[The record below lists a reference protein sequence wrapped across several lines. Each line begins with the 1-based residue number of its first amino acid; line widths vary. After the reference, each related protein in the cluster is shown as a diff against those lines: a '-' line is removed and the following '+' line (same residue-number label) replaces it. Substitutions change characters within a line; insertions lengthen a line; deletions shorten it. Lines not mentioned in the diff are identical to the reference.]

1 MNITTN
7 SLINYTI
14 KCIFK
19 GLAVTTMGNQ
29 VKRMS
34 SLTDVAQ
41 ACEPVV
47 NHMTVV
53 KSEGL
58 IHMVMCTLYTI
69 GHLGLSFFIGLQ

>member
-1 MNITTN
+1 MH
-7 SLINYTI
+7 LQ
-14 KCIFK
+14 

-47 NHMTVV
+47 NQMTVGNISIWATV
-53 KSEGL
+53 
-58 IHMVMCTLYTI
+58 
-69 GHLGLSFFIGLQ
+69 HLPLP

>member
-1 MNITTN
+1 
-7 SLINYTI
+7 
-14 KCIFK
+14 
-19 GLAVTTMGNQ
+19 MGNQ

>member
-1 MNITTN
+1 
-7 SLINYTI
+7 
-14 KCIFK
+14 
-19 GLAVTTMGNQ
+19 MGNQ

-47 NHMTVV
+47 NQMTVV

-69 GHLGLSFFIGLQ
+69 GHLGLSFFYWVTIKLRGYSNISNII